1 MSHSRSGSYSH
12 THSKSRHRRRAT
24 QNQEEFK
31 EIDENLFSDEF
42 KKIYKQYFNSD
53 FDTEKKSMT
62 IDFSTPGMAKMLFN
76 LWNQQLPNM
85 TEIILENWDFN
96 FKELFFIWNRKFF
109 ERFPKSC
116 EKLKLTKF
124 PNDDMVLSRFSLI
137 KSKVSQSVVISNSS
151 ISLDWILTMIA
162 MNQNWLELG
171 FNNSTI
177 VSSNPDSEIPNM
189 AEYEGKIT
197 TLDFT
202 NVQNMELKHL
212 YSLFDQVRCSSTFRE
227 NISWIKIGGT
237 KIEKETS
244 KEEIQKIFKDLG
256 YSQLIFEGWRQIKHR
271 HKASG
276 KFESL

>member
-109 ERFPKSC
+109 ERFPKNW
-116 EKLKLTKF
+116 EKLKLSKF
-124 PNDDMVLSRFSLI
+124 PNDDMVQSRFSLI

-151 ISLDWILTMIA
+151 ISLDWILSMIA

-212 YSLFDQVRCSSTFRE
+212 YSLFDQFRCSSIFRE